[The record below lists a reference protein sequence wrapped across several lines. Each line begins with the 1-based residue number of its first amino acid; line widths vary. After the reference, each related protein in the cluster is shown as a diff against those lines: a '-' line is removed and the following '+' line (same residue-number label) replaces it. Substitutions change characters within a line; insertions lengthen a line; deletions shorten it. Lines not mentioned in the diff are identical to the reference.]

1 MISMKEMLIV
11 VGGESDGVL
20 EGPQVDPGGRRVV

>member
-1 MISMKEMLIV
+1 MQEMLIV

-20 EGPQVDPGGRRVV
+20 KGPQVDPGGGGVV